1 MRRLAALALVSA
13 LLGVCATAQRPPREH
28 GAYYVPFEWGNERG
42 VLSQRTGGPN
52 WYAFAPDEVVLE
64 DARAGGDAA
73 LVKVPIDVPSDC
85 VYVGEGVFVV
95 AGRIAATGEGM
106 LLRLDLTRSPLAVE
120 LREKVSLGIACDPS
134 RLVYDAGGKRLLC
147 FDEGTGYVH
156 MAPWDGMGALPR
168 EFAVVV
174 DGWRPTRPFVRLLQ
188 DEGGFRLVRTRQ
200 DTALLSSEVRDTESV
215 LRVTEPFPG
224 VWCTEEY
231 VSAAAIQSLDP
242 WWELRE
248 PEIVP
253 VHGSIEVRCRQ
264 GRGSKVL
271 VRDEVTQESVTI
283 ECARWPWQRVDVP
296 EGKFVAGR
304 RYRLVDPSTLESSA
318 SFSPSFRFGAATTL
332 EYARMERGRMRPLE
346 LQVGNPHFVTQGTL
360 REAHVAKV
368 WLLVA
373 AEEPL
378 PDAVVTMAG
387 DAALLAHPLV
397 ALPSTHPITLQVSL
411 PLPVDDHFAG
421 AALLFQW
428 VVELPE
434 GKALV
439 SDVFGSRVLPRLGM
453 PAETKDLV
461 AQREGVQK
469 WLAGLPGAEEAQA
482 LHRRIADAM
491 R

>member
-1 MRRLAALALVSA
+1 LVLVCAL
-13 LLGVCATAQRPPREH
+13 ATAQRSAREH
-28 GAYYVPFEWGNERG
+28 GGYYLPFEWGDERG

-52 WYAFAPDEVVLE
+52 WYSFAPDEVVLE
-64 DARAGGDAA
+64 DARASGDAA

-95 AGRIAATGEGM
+95 AGRAAATGEGM
-106 LLRLDLTRSPLAVE
+106 LLRLDLTRSPLSVE
-120 LREKVSLGIACDPS
+120 VREQVSLGTACDPS
-134 RLVYDAGGKRLLC
+134 CLVYDAGGKRLLC
-147 FDEGTGYVH
+147 FDEGTGYVR

-174 DGWRPTRPFVRLLQ
+174 DGWRPTRPFVRMLQ

-200 DTALLSSEVRDTESV
+200 DTSLLASEARDTESL
-215 LRVTEPFPG
+215 LRIRETVPG
-224 VWCTEEY
+224 VWCTEEH
-231 VSAAAIQSLDP
+231 VSAAAMQSLDP

-248 PEIVP
+248 PETVP

-271 VRDEVTQESVTI
+271 VRDEVTQEAVAI
-283 ECARWPWQRVDVP
+283 ECAARWPWQRVEVP
-296 EGKFVAGR
+296 EGKLVAGR
-304 RYRLVDPSTLESSA
+304 RYRLVDPSTLEAST
-318 SFSPSFRFGAATTL
+318 SFSPSFRFGVTTSW

-346 LQVGNPHFVTQGTL
+346 FQVGNPHFVVQGTL

-373 AEEPL
+373 AQEPRS
-378 PDAVVTMAG
+378 DAVETMTG
-387 DAALLAHPLV
+387 EAALLAHPLV
-397 ALPSTHPITLQVSL
+397 ALPSTHPIALQVSL

-453 PAETKDLV
+453 PAEAKDLV
-461 AQREGVQK
+461 AQLDGVKK
-469 WLAGLPGAEEAQA
+469 WLSGLPGAEDAQV
-482 LHRRIADAM
+482 LRRRIAHAL